1 MDQSAPMRESGERL
15 GNAVEE
21 KLKSYFRDMLV
32 YKSSENSRFFSALS
46 LPSFMR
52 DWLLMRFSDA
62 NGRIDKDEV
71 SLYVKKTI
79 PTKEEWNAR
88 LVDLLHHNQSVR
100 FLAKIKIDFDTANR
114 NALFSLPDFGMPKKR
129 GEAVVDWK
137 VIDDNREY
145 LLSPTEV
152 WGIVELIC
160 ELDDNGKN
168 TIFRLIDFTP
178 FCPYSIDLPYYV
190 EARRRFRVDEW
201 IDVLIGAIDYSPSA
215 YASRKQ
221 KLTVLSRL
229 LPFVEKRVNLI
240 ELAPKET
247 GKSYLFT
254 QISKYGWLVSGGSVS
269 RAKMFYDISK
279 RTPGLVSRYD
289 YIALDEI
296 QSIRFPDAMEMQGA
310 LKGYLESP
318 VGEYRVGDS
327 RGTGDAGLVLL
338 GNIDAN
344 QMNVFKNMFL
354 GLPPIF
360 HESAL
365 LDRFHG
371 FIKGWDV
378 PKMRENLK
386 ANGWALNTEYFGE
399 IMHKLRGEFV
409 YRSVVDE
416 LLELPRNSAARDTE
430 AIKRICTGFLKLLFP
445 DATDAGKLDVDEF
458 STYCLEPAKE
468 MRRVIKTQLGIM
480 DPGEFGGATIPDIQ
494 VKECYR
500 ETKSWL

>member
-1 MDQSAPMRESGERL
+1 MYQTNSLRKENQLSSETVEKKLQSC
-15 GNAVEE
+15 
-21 KLKSYFRDMLV
+21 FHDMLV
-32 YKSSENSRFFSALS
+32 YKSSANSRFFSALS

-62 NGRIDKDEV
+62 EGQIDRDEV
-71 SLYVKKTI
+71 SDYVRKAI
-79 PTKEEWNAR
+79 PTKEQWNAF
-88 LVDLLHHNQSVR
+88 LVDMLYHNQSTR
-100 FLAKIKIDFDTANR
+100 FLAKIKIDFDTASR
-114 NALFSLPDFGMPKKR
+114 NALFSLPDFGVPRKK
-129 GEAVVDWK
+129 GEAIVDWN
-137 VIDDNREY
+137 VIENNREY

-160 ELDDNGKN
+160 ELDNNGKN

-178 FCPYSIDLPYYV
+178 FCPYSIDLPYFL
-190 EARRRFRVDEW
+190 EARRHFTTDEW
-201 IDVLIGAIDYSPSA
+201 IDVLIGAIDYNPSA
-215 YASRKQ
+215 YTSVRQ
-221 KLTVLSRL
+221 KLTMLSRL

-254 QISKYGWLVSGGSVS
+254 QISKYGWLVSGGSIS

-279 RTPGLVSRYD
+279 HTPGLVSRYD
-289 YIALDEI
+289 YVAFDEI

-338 GNIDAN
+338 GNIDARR
-344 QMNVFKNMFL
+344 MNVLQDMFID
-354 GLPPIF
+354 LPTIF

-371 FIKGWDV
+371 FIKGWDI
-378 PKMRENLK
+378 PKMKEDLK
-386 ANGWALNTEYFGE
+386 ADGWALNTEYFGE
-399 IMHKLRGEFV
+399 IMHKLRDESA
-409 YRSVVDE
+409 YRGVVDE
-416 LLELPRNSAARDTE
+416 LLELPRDSAARDTE
-430 AIKRICTGFLKLLFP
+430 AIKRISTGLLKLLFP
-445 DATDAGKLDVDEF
+445 DATDVSRLHINDF
-458 STYCLEPAKE
+458 SNYCLEPAKE

-480 DPGEFGGATIPDIQ
+480 DCGEFGGSVIPDIQ
-494 VKECYR
+494 IKERYR
-500 ETKSWL
+500 ETTSKL

>member
-1 MDQSAPMRESGERL
+1 MYQSQSMRENKEIL
-15 GNAVEE
+15 PTKVEE
-21 KLKSYFRDMLV
+21 KLKRCFHDMIV
-32 YKSSENSRFFSALS
+32 YKTSRNSRFFAVLS

-62 NGRIDKDEV
+62 EGRIDRNEV
-71 SLYVKKTI
+71 SDYVKRTI
-79 PTKEEWNAR
+79 PTKEQWNIC

-114 NALFSLPDFGMPKKR
+114 NALFSLPDFGVPQKK
-129 GEAVVDWK
+129 GQAIVDWN
-137 VIDDNREY
+137 VIENNREY

-160 ELDDNGKN
+160 ELDHNGKN
-168 TIFRLIDFTP
+168 TVFRLIDFTP
-178 FCPYSIDLPYYV
+178 FCPYSIDLSYYQK
-190 EARRRFRVDEW
+190 ARQDFTIDEW
-201 IDVLIGAIDYSPSA
+201 IDVLIGAIDYNPSA
-215 YASRKQ
+215 YTSLRQ
-221 KLTVLSRL
+221 KLTMVSRL

-289 YIALDEI
+289 YVALDEI

-327 RGTGDAGLVLL
+327 RGTGEAGLVLL
-338 GNIDAN
+338 GNIGTH
-344 QMNVFKNMFL
+344 QMNVHQNMFID
-354 GLPPIF
+354 LPAIF

-371 FIKGWDV
+371 FIKGWDI
-378 PKMRENLK
+378 PKMKESLK
-386 ANGWALNTEYFGE
+386 ADGWALNTEYFGE
-399 IMHKLRGEFV
+399 IMHALRGEFV
-409 YRSVVDE
+409 YRNIVDE
-416 LLELPRNSAARDTE
+416 LLDLPQNSAARDTE
-430 AIKRICTGFLKLLFP
+430 AIKRISTGFLKLLFP
-445 DATDAGKLDVDEF
+445 NATDVSKLSIDEF
-458 STYCLEPAKE
+458 SAYCLEPAKE
-468 MRRVIKTQLGIM
+468 MRRIIKTQLGII
-480 DPGEFGGATIPDIQ
+480 DHGEFGGTTIPDIQ
-494 VKECYR
+494 IKERYR
-500 ETKSWL
+500 EKNFTL